1 MSKICCNFATK
12 IIANMPV
19 PRRIIFY
26 NDYFVAFYTAQTE
39 DVRRKINQVLKLVET
54 QEKIPKKFFRSI
66 ETVEGLFEI
75 RIEMESNIYRIFCC
89 FDKGNLVVLFNGFQ
103 KKSQKTPP
111 DQISRAERLK
121 NEYFKEKEAR

>member
-1 MSKICCNFATK
+1 
-12 IIANMPV
+12 MPV
-19 PRRIIFY
+19 PRKIIFY
-26 NDYFVAFYTAQTE
+26 NDHFVIFYTAQTE

-103 KKSQKTPP
+103 KKGQKTPP
-111 DQISRAERLK
+111 DQIARAERLK

>member
-1 MSKICCNFATK
+1 
-12 IIANMPV
+12 MPV
-19 PRRIIFY
+19 PRRIILY
-26 NDYFVAFYTAQTE
+26 NDYFVTFYTAQTE

>member
-1 MSKICCNFATK
+1 
-12 IIANMPV
+12 MPV
-19 PRRIIFY
+19 PRRITFY
-26 NDYFVAFYTAQTE
+26 NDHFVKFYTAQTE
-39 DVRRKINQVLKLVET
+39 NVRRKINQVLKLVET
-54 QEKIPKKFFRSI
+54 QEKIPQKFFRSI

-75 RIEMESNIYRIFCC
+75 RIEMDSNIYRIFCC

>member
-1 MSKICCNFATK
+1 
-12 IIANMPV
+12 MPV

-26 NDYFVAFYTAQTE
+26 NNYFVTFYTAQTD

-54 QEKIPKKFFRSI
+54 QEKIPKKFFQSI

-111 DQISRAERLK
+111 DQISKAERLK